1 VGLIECQR
9 GRRIL
14 LRPHATVH
22 DAASLDAALL
32 GYQYALLRH
41 ELIAAGAR
49 TVRFTERPP
58 LAPPAGYEVPVS
70 EFHGR

>member
-1 VGLIECQR
+1 M
-9 GRRIL
+9 
-14 LRPHATVH
+14 TVQ

-32 GYQYALLRH
+32 GYQYALLRS

-58 LAPPAGYEVPVS
+58 LAPPAGYEKP
-70 EFHGR
+70 FTGFR